1 MMSAN
6 LAFCGAGSAVIVENA
21 HFARAFVW
29 LPDRLIHRIGRKLGS
44 CEADEMNRLAFPTVD
59 KPLLLCKMLWV
70 Q

>member
-6 LAFCGAGSAVIVENA
+6 LAFCGAGSALIVENA

-44 CEADEMNRLAFPTVD
+44 CEADEMKSVGVSD
-59 KPLLLCKMLWV
+59 G
-70 Q
+70 